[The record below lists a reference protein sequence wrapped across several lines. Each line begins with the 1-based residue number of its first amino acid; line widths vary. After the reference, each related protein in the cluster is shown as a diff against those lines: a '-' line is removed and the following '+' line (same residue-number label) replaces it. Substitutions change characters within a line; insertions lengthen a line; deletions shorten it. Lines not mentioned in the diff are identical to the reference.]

1 MYVKVFFDDMM
12 GISELSGSN
21 VAFRMLT
28 DLTNQYL
35 SDFEDDNASLKDN
48 EEPQES
54 ETEESSD

>member
-1 MYVKVFFDDMM
+1 MYAKAFFDDMM

>member
-35 SDFEDDNASLKDN
+35 SDFEDDNASVKDN